1 LLAQDDLFQGRVD
14 MCFLRSMIALVAALA
29 AIAAWQCSFVGYLIP
44 DSTVLHR
51 RGETS
56 KQLPARHTRVCL
68 RGGHTTGAGPAPVGG
83 LLAVFA
89 LGTATLAT
97 VRSGRSAQRGPRTM
111 RRALTEIGSVKLNLM
126 AGKATPAP
134 PVGPALGQFG
144 ANIAFFVK
152 EYNAITA
159 DKAGNIVPVIVHVMS
174 DRSFTLELKTPPT
187 AALIHKAVGKDKGSG
202 KAGTEIIGKISVDK
216 LREIAEVKLED
227 LTCSDI
233 TRAMKVIHGTCVAS
247 GVEVEGYDEWL
258 ETVFKSPASI
268 LDRYG
273 PGKANLPPPFNE

>member
-1 LLAQDDLFQGRVD
+1 
-14 MCFLRSMIALVAALA
+14 MCSLKSIVVFVAALA
-29 AIAAWQCSFVGYLIP
+29 ALAVWPCSFVGYLNP
-44 DSTVLHR
+44 DGTALHQR
-51 RGETS
+51 ADISR
-56 KQLPARHTRVCL
+56 QLPAGQTGVCL
-68 RGGHTTGAGPAPVGG
+68 RGGNTAGAGPAPVGG
-83 LLAVFA
+83 FVAVFA
-89 LGTATLAT
+89 LGAVTCAA
-97 VRSGRSAQRGPRTM
+97 VRRGRSAQHGLRTI
-111 RRALTEIGSVKLNLM
+111 RRALTEIGSVKLNLQ

-152 EYNAITA
+152 EYNAMTA

-187 AALIHKAVGKDKGSG
+187 AALVHKAVGKEKGSG
-202 KAGTEIIGKISVDK
+202 KAGTEIIGKISIDK
-216 LREIAEVKLED
+216 LREIAELKLED

-233 TRAMKVIHGTCVAS
+233 TRAMKVVHGTCVAS

-258 ETVFKSPASI
+258 QSVFKSPESI

-273 PGKANLPPPFNE
+273 PGKANLPAPFNEE

>member
-1 LLAQDDLFQGRVD
+1 
-14 MCFLRSMIALVAALA
+14 MCFFKSIIASVAVLA
-29 AIAAWQCSFVGYLIP
+29 VMTAWQCSFVGYLIP
-44 DSTVLHR
+44 QSTALHR
-51 RGETS
+51 TGETS
-56 KQLPARHTRVCL
+56 RQLPTRQTRVCL
-68 RGGHTTGAGPAPVGG
+68 RSGHTTKAGPAPVGG
-83 LLAVFA
+83 IFAMFA
-89 LGTATLAT
+89 LGATTFAT
-97 VRSGRSAQRGPRTM
+97 VRSGRSAHRGSRIV

-152 EYNAITA
+152 EYNALTA

-187 AALIHKAVGKDKGSG
+187 AALIHKAVGKEKGSG
-202 KAGTEIIGKISVDK
+202 KAGTEIIGKISIDK
-216 LREIAEVKLED
+216 LREIAELKLED

-258 ETVFKSPASI
+258 STVFKSPESI

-273 PGKANLPPPFNE
+273 PTKANLPPPFNEE

>member
-1 LLAQDDLFQGRVD
+1 
-14 MCFLRSMIALVAALA
+14 MSFLKTTIALA
-29 AIAAWQCSFVGYLIP
+29 AAFAAMAAWQCTFVSYLSQ
-44 DSTVLHR
+44 DGTALHR
-51 RGETS
+51 RGE
-56 KQLPARHTRVCL
+56 LPRQFHVVQTRACL
-68 RGGHTTGAGPAPVGG
+68 RGGHSAGAGPAPVGG
-83 LLAVFA
+83 FVAVVA
-89 LGTATLAT
+89 LGAATLAA
-97 VRSGRSAQRGPRTM
+97 VRSGRSTQHGSRTI

-152 EYNAITA
+152 EYNALTA

-187 AALIHKAVGKDKGSG
+187 AALIHKAVGKEKGSG

-216 LREIAEVKLED
+216 LREIAELKLED

-258 ETVFKSPASI
+258 ETVFKPPKSI

-273 PGKANLPPPFNE
+273 PGKDNLPAPFNE